1 MGRRK
6 QRNVPNL
13 PEINLNK
20 RKFPNTL
27 GTLAWNVKI
36 KINNIHI
43 LVSPFSKCLRWWVK
57 LQNNERG
64 NKLEKK
70 ILLLSKLMLANTSIN
85 IISIWPSTKFQLG
98 CKYFLKIIHYRKYLI
113 QQHKP
118 FMDSGL
124 LRVVLLILG

>member
-6 QRNVPNL
+6 QRNLPNL
-13 PEINLNK
+13 LKTNLNKMKFPNTLGTLAWNVKMPNLLKTNLNK

-57 LQNNERG
+57 LQNNKRG
-64 NKLEKK
+64 NRPEKR
-70 ILLLSKLMLANTSIN
+70 IPLLPKLMLANTSIN
-85 IISIWPSTKFQLG
+85 IISI
-98 CKYFLKIIHYRKYLI
+98 
-113 QQHKP
+113 
-118 FMDSGL
+118 
-124 LRVVLLILG
+124 